1 LSRRSSAAAAAFLA
15 LAAACARDAAP
26 APADRAPA
34 APRGVLILADD
45 LGWGD
50 LGCTGGPHRTPHLDR
65 LAAEGAFFTDFDVAQ
80 PVCSASR
87 AALLTGCYPNRIGIH
102 GALGPADRHGLHPD
116 ETTLA
121 EALRARGYATAL
133 FGKWHLGCLP
143 EFLPTR
149 HGFDEFAGIPYSND
163 MAPRH
168 PEGQAY
174 PPLPFYE
181 QERVTALDP
190 DQDSFTLGFARRGAD
205 FVRRSA
211 AAGRPFFLFLPQPMP
226 HVPLHASA
234 AFRGRSAAGLYGYVI
249 EELDASVGLIL
260 AALAEAGVARETLVI
275 FSSDNGPW
283 LSYGAHAGSSG
294 ALREGKGT
302 VFEGGV
308 RVPLLMRWPAR
319 IPAGTVV
326 REPAMAIDL
335 FPTVLAF
342 AAAPPPVLATDGRDL
357 GPQLTGAAAPLA
369 PEHPYFYWYGVHEL
383 QAVRAGRWKLHFPH
397 GWRRIVA
404 AAPEPRPGFPR
415 PYDYAPRTGLE
426 LYDLASD
433 PGETRDLAAAR
444 PEVVARLQ
452 AAADEMRA
460 RLGDALT
467 GVAGA
472 EVREPG
478 RVP

>member
-1 LSRRSSAAAAAFLA
+1 MRSALALALLLSAAAPACAHR
-15 LAAACARDAAP
+15 AAAP
-26 APADRAPA
+26 PPNV
-34 APRGVLILADD
+34 VLVFVDD

-50 LGCTGGPHRTPHLDR
+50 LGCTGGPHRTPNLDR
-65 LAAEGAFFTDFDVAQ
+65 IAAEGAFFTDFDVAQ

-102 GALGPADRHGLHPD
+102 GALGPADRHGIHPA

-121 EALRARGYATAL
+121 ELLHARGYATAI

-181 QERVTALDP
+181 QETVVRHDP
-190 DQDSFTLGFARRGAD
+190 DQDAFTADFTRRGVD
-205 FVRRSA
+205 FIRRCA
-211 AAGRPFFLFLPQPMP
+211 AAGKPFFLFLPQPMP

-234 AFRGRSAAGLYGYVI
+234 EFRGRSAHGLYGDVV
-249 EELDASVGLIL
+249 EELDASVGRLL
-260 AALAEAGVARETLVI
+260 AALEEAGVADDTLLV

-283 LSYGAHAGSSG
+283 LSYGDHAGSTG
-294 ALREGKGT
+294 GLREGKGT

-308 RVPLLMRWPAR
+308 REPLLMRWPAR

-326 REPAMAIDL
+326 REPAMSIDL
-335 FPTVLAF
+335 LPTLAAF
-342 AAAPPPVLATDGRDL
+342 VGAPPPPLPLDGRDL
-357 GPQLTGAAAPLA
+357 GPLLTGAARSLA
-369 PEHPYFYWYGVHEL
+369 PDHAYFYWYGVNEL
-383 QAVRAGRWKLHFPH
+383 QAMRAGQWKLHFPH
-397 GWRRIVA
+397 GYRSLA
-404 AAPEPRPGFPR
+404 GAAPGRGGQPAA
-415 PYDYAPRTGLE
+415 YDYSPRTGLE
-426 LYDLASD
+426 LYDLAAD
-433 PGETRDLAAAR
+433 PGEARDVAR
-444 PEVVARLQ
+444 EHPEVVASLA
-452 AAADEMRA
+452 AAADAMRA

-467 GVAGA
+467 GIRGSETRA
-472 EVREPG
+472 PG